1 MDEQAGLRVDHV
13 FLAIDAGTVINP
25 DIVHAQLE
33 GGIAYALT
41 TALHSEIT
49 VENGQVQQSNF
60 HDYPILKLDR
70 MPAVTIEILPSTE
83 PPASIGE
90 DAVPVTI
97 AALVNAIADAGGP
110 RLRTL
115 PVAKILAS

>member
-1 MDEQAGLRVDHV
+1 
-13 FLAIDAGTVINP
+13 
-25 DIVHAQLE
+25 
-33 GGIAYALT
+33 GIAYALT

-97 AALVNAIADAGGP
+97 AALVNAIADAAARVCALCP
-110 RLRTL
+110 L
-115 PVAKILAS
+115 PKSWRVDG